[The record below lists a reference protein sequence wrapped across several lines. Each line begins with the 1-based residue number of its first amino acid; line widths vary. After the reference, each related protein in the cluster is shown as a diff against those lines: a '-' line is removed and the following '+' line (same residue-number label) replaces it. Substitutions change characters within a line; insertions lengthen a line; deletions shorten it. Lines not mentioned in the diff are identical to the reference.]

1 MVSSPT
7 PRTAFMDA
15 LAAEITHNYGRGRR
29 VVAVDGVAD
38 TTVFADDL
46 GVALREAGH
55 PVIRASLADFLLPRA
70 SREQRGADS
79 PEGFYDDRFDYATFQ
94 RVLVH
99 PFRMGGSAGFVTASF
114 DASRD
119 RPLEPRWKTA
129 PADAVLLID
138 GPFLQRPELR
148 GIANFVVYLEPGA
161 GAGAGAGTATGP
173 GAGATGA
180 NALYQAA
187 VGPRAKSDAIVQVT
201 DGELP
206 KRVFADRC

>member
-1 MVSSPT
+1 
-7 PRTAFMDA
+7 MDA

-29 VVAVDGVAD
+29 VVAVDGIVGTGA
-38 TTVFADDL
+38 FADDL
-46 GVALREAGH
+46 GMALREAGH
-55 PVIRASLADFLLPRA
+55 PVTRASLTDFLLPRA

-79 PEGFYDDRFDYATFQ
+79 PEGYYDDRFDYATFQ

-138 GPFLQRPELR
+138 GPFLQRSELR
-148 GIANFVVYLEPGA
+148 GIANFVLYLEPGA
-161 GAGAGAGTATGP
+161 AAAGDARASA
-173 GAGATGA
+173 AD
-180 NALYQAA
+180 ALYRTA
-187 VGPRAKSDAIVQVT
+187 VGPRATSDAIVELT
-201 DGELP
+201 DSEVP